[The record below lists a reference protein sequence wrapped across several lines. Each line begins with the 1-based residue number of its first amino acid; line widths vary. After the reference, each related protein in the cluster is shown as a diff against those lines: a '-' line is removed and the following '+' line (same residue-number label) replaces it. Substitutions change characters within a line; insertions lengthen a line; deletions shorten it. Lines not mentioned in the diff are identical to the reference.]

1 MPDVGFRKWLDL
13 TYDEMTD
20 DYAVV
25 SIDLDGDKVNVRG
38 VGHGGVVASL
48 IDIAMGTA
56 AGGGNYDTR
65 KRLVATQELKVNY
78 LAPAKGARLTARA
91 DNVRAGRRAIVVR
104 CDVTT
109 DLGVLCATA
118 LGTFMTRR
126 VASGDPARF
135 QPEADE
141 A

>member
-1 MPDVGFRKWLDL
+1 MPDVGFRKWLNLD
-13 TYDEMTD
+13 YQEMTD
-20 DYAVV
+20 ERAVV
-25 SIDLDGDKVNVRG
+25 AIDLDGDKVNVRG

-78 LAPAKGARLTARA
+78 LAPAKGARLIATATIM
-91 DNVRAGRRAIVVR
+91 RAGTRAIVVR
-104 CDVTT
+104 CDVET

-126 VASGDPARF
+126 VAAGDPDRF
-135 QPEADE
+135 QE
-141 A
+141 

>member
-65 KRLVATQELKVNY
+65 KRMLRPKNS
-78 LAPAKGARLTARA
+78 K
-91 DNVRAGRRAIVVR
+91 
-104 CDVTT
+104 
-109 DLGVLCATA
+109 
-118 LGTFMTRR
+118 
-126 VASGDPARF
+126 
-135 QPEADE
+135 
-141 A
+141 